1 MISSGLCLFCFIVR
15 GLGYP
20 NPLTPR
26 GPVQLAAANEAQ
38 SPQERKLTIRLLV
51 AGLTLFLCYAGT
63 LFIPLK
69 SGLEFGV
76 FSPYMPALFMLIFF
90 CIWIPLCWWGGRRI
104 KQIRIEGGTWVEA
117 QPVTGP
123 KPGRLGIAGVMLR
136 FVGGTVA
143 ATVWI
148 IIFGV
153 RVQDWLGASVIAATS
168 LLVCLIGLRVCLR
181 RPETYFRALA
191 TTVSAS
197 GFLALV
203 VMTWRLGVWTARF
216 DPSSGA
222 TAWLL
227 GTTNGTIISILLVN
241 LAAWKRDANLR
252 KHPEKA
258 S

>member
-90 CIWIPLCWWGGRRI
+90 CIWIPLC
-104 KQIRIEGGTWVEA
+104 
-117 QPVTGP
+117 
-123 KPGRLGIAGVMLR
+123 
-136 FVGGTVA
+136 
-143 ATVWI
+143 
-148 IIFGV
+148 
-153 RVQDWLGASVIAATS
+153 
-168 LLVCLIGLRVCLR
+168 
-181 RPETYFRALA
+181 
-191 TTVSAS
+191 
-197 GFLALV
+197 
-203 VMTWRLGVWTARF
+203 
-216 DPSSGA
+216 
-222 TAWLL
+222 
-227 GTTNGTIISILLVN
+227 
-241 LAAWKRDANLR
+241 
-252 KHPEKA
+252 
-258 S
+258 